1 MRLFRRA
8 AVALGCVAAAVG
20 CTSAGPAAVGYAGTT
35 AITSSAG
42 CPAPAPG
49 TSPADR
55 KAAAQLQ
62 ARVLLCDFA
71 APDGARQLNK
81 APAVLGGGLN
91 LAGVSEDDVELD
103 EWWLA
108 PGMPTAVLAWERQH
122 VHGDLKP
129 SSWDETSSGGEP
141 VWNYSFSPHADP
153 SWIYSQS
160 LSLTV
165 IADGKDTAVE
175 VSANVT
181 WASARPAS
189 ENVPATVGAVTISA
203 EAGLTRKTVTITA
216 PGKVSGLV
224 TLINDLPLVPPDSTA
239 ILGCMQPPVIVTLE
253 FRAAPGRAPLAVA
266 TYADPCTGIT
276 LTIAG
281 RQQPPLGWR
290 VISKMGFDQAV
301 FQIADLSWS
310 VR

>member
-8 AVALGCVAAAVG
+8 AVALGCVAAVVG
-20 CTSAGPAAVGYAGTT
+20 CTSAGPAAVGHAGTT
-35 AITSSAG
+35 ATTSSAG

-71 APDGARQLNK
+71 VPDGARQLDK
-81 APAVLGGGLN
+81 APAVFGGARN
-91 LAGVSEDDVELD
+91 PGVSEDDVELD

-108 PGMPTAVLAWERQH
+108 PAMPTAVLAWEGQH
-122 VHGDLKP
+122 VQGDLKP
-129 SSWDETSSGGEP
+129 SGSDETASGSEP
-141 VWNYSFSPHADP
+141 VWNHYFSPHADP

-165 IADGKDTAVE
+165 TADGKDTAVE
-175 VSANVT
+175 VSADVT
-181 WASARPAS
+181 WASVRPAS
-189 ENVPATVGAVTISA
+189 ENVPATAGAVTISG
-203 EAGLTRKTVTITA
+203 ETGLTRKTVTITA

-224 TLINDLPLVPPDSTA
+224 TLINDLPLVPPGSTDT
-239 ILGCMQPPVIVTLE
+239 LGCMRVPVVVTLE
-253 FRAAPGRAPLAVA
+253 FRAAPGSAPLAVA

-281 RQQPPLGWR
+281 RQQPSLGWR
-290 VISKMGFDQAV
+290 ANSKMSFDQAV
-301 FQIADLSWS
+301 FQIAGLPWS

>member
-1 MRLFRRA
+1 MRLFRHA
-8 AVALGCVAAAVG
+8 AVALGCAAAVVG
-20 CTSAGPAAVGYAGTT
+20 CTSAGPAAAGHAGTT

-42 CPAPAPG
+42 CPAAAPG

-71 APDGARQLNK
+71 VPDGARQLNK
-81 APAVLGGGLN
+81 APAVLGGALN
-91 LAGVSEDDVELD
+91 PGVSGDDVELD

-129 SSWDETSSGGEP
+129 SGWDETSSGDEP
-141 VWNYSFSPHADP
+141 VWNYYFSPHADP

-160 LSLTV
+160 LSLT
-165 IADGKDTAVE
+165 ATPDGKDTAVG
-175 VSANVT
+175 VSAGVT

-189 ENVPATVGAVTISA
+189 QNVPATTEAVTISE

-224 TLINDLPLVPPDSTA
+224 TLINDLPPIPADSTDK
-239 ILGCMQPPVIVTLE
+239 LGCMQMPVIVTLE

-290 VISKMGFDQAV
+290 ANSKMSFDQAV
-301 FQIADLSWS
+301 FQIAGLPWS
-310 VR
+310 PR